1 MSLSMCRLNVFAHWI
16 LGAAVNG
23 SHMFDLKPTDET
35 FYNLNPLLCNSLM
48 MAGWGGGGLWTNSL
62 DLEHEIQKK

>member
-1 MSLSMCRLNVFAHWI
+1 M
-16 LGAAVNG
+16 NG
-23 SHMFDLKPTDET
+23 SHMFNLKPTDET

-62 DLEHEIQKK
+62 DLEHEIQKKIKNKVFVVILLLLMKKK